1 MYSTIEL
8 TFPICSAGEPE
19 PEGEPEAEPEGEP
32 EPEGNDR
39 YEGYCKDF
47 ADMIS
52 REKGISFEIRSVV
65 VWCE

>member
-32 EPEGNDR
+32 EPEVEPEPGAEVIMKNTR
-39 YEGYCKDF
+39 QK
-47 ADMIS
+47 
-52 REKGISFEIRSVV
+52 
-65 VWCE
+65 